1 MITKN
6 VINEILGEE
15 YIFSEMFTQLGLI
28 NTTYPDSLT
37 FLNSEKFASAINQ
50 NPNIKGCITTLEL
63 SKKIEGKCCI
73 ISTDPRFDF
82 YTLQNRF
89 SKDNYI
95 EFPTRID
102 TSAKISPAAFI
113 SDTNVIIGKNTIIY
127 PNVTILADVEIGDNC
142 VVQAGTV
149 IGSEGFEYKRTSKGV
164 LPVFHDGKV
173 LIKNNVHIG
182 ANTCIDKGFSF
193 RITHIESDVK
203 IDNLIHIA
211 HSVHIGKGSFII
223 AGTTLGGSTTIEDEV
238 WVGIN
243 ASTAPGITLK
253 SKSFISMGAVV
264 TKSVEPGQQVTGY
277 FAVDHKKFLEIFK
290 KQLAG

>member
-1 MITKN
+1 MITSN
-6 VINEILGEE
+6 IINEILGQQ
-15 YIFSEMFTQLGLI
+15 YIFSDTFDQLGLS
-28 NTTYPDSLT
+28 NATYPNSLT
-37 FLNSEKFASAINQ
+37 FIDTEKFVDAVNQ
-50 NPNIKGCITTLEL
+50 NSNVKGCIVTPEL
-63 SKKIEGKCCI
+63 INKVKGKVCI

-82 YTLQNRF
+82 YTLQNKF
-89 SKDNYI
+89 SRDNYI
-95 EFPTRID
+95 TFPSKID
-102 TSAKISPAAFI
+102 STSKISPAALV
-113 SDTNVIIGKNTIIY
+113 SDKNVIIGKNCIIH
-127 PNVTILADVEIGDNC
+127 PNVTILPDVEIGDNC
-142 VVQAGTV
+142 VIQAGTV

-193 RITHIESDVK
+193 RMTRIDDDAK

-211 HSVHIGKGSFII
+211 HGVHIGKGSFII
-223 AGTTLGGSTTIEDEV
+223 AGTVLGGSTTIEDEV

-253 SKSFISMGAVV
+253 SRSFISMGAVV

-290 KQLAG
+290 KQLSL